1 MALDETGGHDHTP
14 RPRHPEVLA
23 LRLPT
28 ALPGAFVQATIL
40 LLIAIF
46 MLDVMGAIVRHLG
59 QWYPAQELSVF
70 RNLFGLLPS
79 LLVLYYAK
87 KWNEAGRPVIIRQWR
102 LALLRGFFV
111 AFAQLCFY
119 TSLLFLEFATAA
131 TLAFVGPLFITA
143 LSVPVLGERVG
154 VWRWGAVGIGF
165 VGVILIMSPGSEVF
179 SLYALLPVGAAFF
192 YASASVVVRRIDEDV
207 PTALVNLY
215 GTFGALVGAV
225 LLLTLTTD
233 FVPVQSLEHWGW
245 LLAMGAV
252 GGTAILLMIRAYRL
266 TRPSNLAPF
275 EYFGIPFSFVI
286 GWIVFNE
293 APFDRLFPGALLIV
307 VGGLIIVWRQ
317 NRGTAV

>member
-1 MALDETGGHDHTP
+1 M
-14 RPRHPEVLA
+14 
-23 LRLPT
+23 RLPV
-28 ALPGAFVQATIL
+28 ALSGTFVKAMVL

-79 LLVLYYAK
+79 LLVLM
-87 KWNEAGRPVIIRQWR
+87 WSTQWRESGRPLIIRQWR
-102 LALLRGFFV
+102 LGLLRGLFV

-119 TSLLFLEFATAA
+119 TSLLYLEFATAS

-154 VWRWGAVGIGF
+154 IWRWSAVGIGF
-165 VGVILIMSPGSEVF
+165 AGVIMIMSPGAEVF
-179 SLYALLPVGAAFF
+179 SLYAILPVGAAFF
-192 YASASVVVRRIDEDV
+192 YASASVIVRLVDDDV

-215 GTFGALVGAV
+215 GTFGALAGAVV
-225 LLLTLTTD
+225 LLLVTTD
-233 FVPVQSLEHWGW
+233 FVPIQSAEHWAW

-286 GWIVFNE
+286 GWVVFNE
-293 APFDRLFPGALLIV
+293 APFDRLLPGALLIV
-307 VGGLIIVWRQ
+307 VGGMIVVWRQ
-317 NRGTAV
+317 NRNEGS